1 MNPKNEKTDSRVC
14 IQIGSGKLGSKE
26 TLKLKSEFDQ
36 VRENGAKYVGKYMLL
51 VSAPSTDEELRFG
64 IICGRKYSKKAVLR
78 NRARRLLKESYRFLK
93 NGFKTKHCVF
103 IARQSM
109 KNRSLFEIEKDMI
122 MVIGKAK
129 MWKKEQE
136 IY

>member
-1 MNPKNEKTDSRVC
+1 MNPKNEKTDSRVS
-14 IQIGSGKLGSKE
+14 IQIGSGKLDSKE

-36 VRENGAKYVGKYMLL
+36 VRENGVKYVGKYMLL
-51 VSAPSTDEELRFG
+51 VSAPSPDEELRFG

-78 NRARRLLKESYRFLK
+78 NRARRLLKESYRLLK

-109 KNRSLFEIEKDMI
+109 KNKSLFEIEKDMI

-129 MWKKEQE
+129 MWEKEQE